1 MMGSLLLLL
10 LLPLL
15 VSGVRVGGGVRL
27 GGNGGGYEDWR
38 LGTATYIKE
47 SQGHPLND
55 GMRSSV
61 SCLFAVSR
69 MDINNVLRSFSL
81 FCPPFSA
88 FFFWMEIGGGE
99 CCMLG
104 NTSGAADP
112 A

>member
-61 SCLFAVSR
+61 S
-69 MDINNVLRSFSL
+69 
-81 FCPPFSA
+81 
-88 FFFWMEIGGGE
+88 
-99 CCMLG
+99 
-104 NTSGAADP
+104 
-112 A
+112 